1 MKEFFK
7 ALHTK
12 DVYEKLL
19 LRYEI
24 RLKKEKMRQIEEG
37 NIKKK
42 PLLYRIDR
50 ILDYSGIKKYIS
62 FINAELFIFILLF
75 FLVIIF
81 AIVTIISGKL
91 LYGFASDII
100 FCIIVYC
107 TLYALSGKYYN
118 NLEAN
123 IMTLLNL
130 IENFNKTQDDIVG
143 IFRKTIPYIGEPI
156 SSILSE
162 FCSEVRMYGDIN
174 QAFDNMNARIEH
186 RKCRELIHNLKVC
199 SRYESDYESVVRD
212 LRTSMI
218 NYLEIKAE
226 RKAIINN
233 GRAEIV
239 ILIVCAAFII
249 YLFSNI
255 ISGSL
260 LKLLSESLIGNI
272 IIIYCF
278 VVILI
283 SVVLMFSYDKRG
295 GE

>member
-162 FCSEVRMYGDIN
+162 FCSEVRVYGDIN

-239 ILIVCAAFII
+239 ILFVCAAFII

-278 VVILI
+278 IVILI

>member
-278 VVILI
+278 IVILI

>member
-100 FCIIVYC
+100 FCIIIYC

-260 LKLLSESLIGNI
+260 LKLLSESIIGNI

-278 VVILI
+278 IVILI

>member
-226 RKAIINN
+226 RKVIINN

-260 LKLLSESLIGNI
+260 LILLSESLIGNI

-278 VVILI
+278 IVILI